1 MNDSEDVDSL
11 GLGDQVEDGE
21 WESTQ
26 ECPPDGFVSGYNSR
40 AAREDLEASEQ
51 PVQVSSQLVGG
62 RDTQALMGMAE
73 VTRQPA
79 WPASTLTLIV
89 RPES

>member
-1 MNDSEDVDSL
+1 MGIDAGVPAGWVRIRL
-11 GLGDQVEDGE
+11 QLA
-21 WESTQ
+21 
-26 ECPPDGFVSGYNSR
+26 R